1 MSDPLSILRAQ
12 VEAAETALAETKPIR
27 GAFVYSRKIE
37 DGGQVAGFLLKD
49 RVQAHGALRAV
60 QRSLGCQ
67 EGLLAVF
74 RRMVSDE
81 GIEQAARAIGMRGIR
96 QIVDHTGET
105 IDETWDDFPDEH
117 RAQCRDLALAALSS
131 LLTGG
136 V

>member
-1 MSDPLSILRAQ
+1 MTCDDWIGTRAQ
-12 VEAAETALAETKPIR
+12 VEAHSALAGEAHAEVRQAAIGPIAR
-27 GAFVYSRKIE
+27 PLVTRLA
-37 DGGQVAGFLLKD
+37 D
-49 RVQAHGALRAV
+49 ALTA
-60 QRSLGCQ
+60 SN
-67 EGLLAVF
+67 AII

>member
-1 MSDPLSILRAQ
+1 MDNNPLSILRAQ
-12 VEAAETALAETKPIR
+12 VEAATAGSWLLGDNEIYTEA
-27 GAFVYSRKIE
+27 GATVVNAI
-37 DGGQVAGFLLKD
+37 DPAAIANAALIVTAVAI
-49 RVQAHGALRAV
+49 V
-60 QRSLGCQ
+60 
-67 EGLLAVF
+67 

-81 GIEQAARAIGMRGIR
+81 AIEQAARAIGMRGIR

-117 RAQCRDLALAALSS
+117 RAQCRDLALAALAS